1 MISGALGWSLSQV
14 AAATSGIVFGDPD
27 GAIEAVTTDSRSATP
42 GSLFVA
48 ISGDRFDGHDFA
60 RAALEAGAAGVV
72 VAADRVADDVL
83 PRVDVADSLAALR
96 DLAALRRSELSV
108 PVVAVTGSTGKTSTK
123 DILRHILPGAWA
135 SPASYNNEVGVPL
148 TVLRTPDD
156 AMFLVAEVGSRGS
169 GDIAWL
175 VPSVRPDVA
184 VITNLGAVHL
194 ETFGTIEA
202 LADAKWELVEGLEPG
217 GTAVLPHGEHRLAR
231 SHPGVTVTFG
241 DEEGAEV
248 WFDEVDVDR
257 AGRAS
262 FTIHSGS
269 VADRVKMLMAGR
281 HQPWNAVAAA
291 AAALAL
297 DVDLGAILAGLG
309 SAIGSP
315 GRMEIHH
322 GSVTIVNDAY
332 NANPD
337 SMAAAFHTV
346 AAMPGRQLAVVG
358 LMAELGHVAA
368 AEHARMGALAKELG
382 FAVVVVVGEEPG
394 LAEAAGAI
402 ARPVADA
409 AEAFEVLSSLVR
421 DGDVVLVKASHAVG
435 LEKLA
440 QRLVEEVTA

>member
-1 MISGALGWSLSQV
+1 M
-14 AAATSGIVFGDPD
+14 
-27 GAIEAVTTDSRSATP
+27 
-42 GSLFVA
+42 
-48 ISGDRFDGHDFA
+48 
-60 RAALEAGAAGVV
+60 
-72 VAADRVADDVL
+72 
-83 PRVDVADSLAALR
+83 
-96 DLAALRRSELSV
+96 
-108 PVVAVTGSTGKTSTK
+108 
-123 DILRHILPGAWA
+123 
-135 SPASYNNEVGVPL
+135 
-148 TVLRTPDD
+148 
-156 AMFLVAEVGSRGS
+156 
-169 GDIAWL
+169 
-175 VPSVRPDVA
+175 
-184 VITNLGAVHL
+184 
-194 ETFGTIEA
+194 
-202 LADAKWELVEGLEPG
+202 
-217 GTAVLPHGEHRLAR
+217 LPHGEHRLTR
-231 SHPGVTVTFG
+231 SHPGATVTFG